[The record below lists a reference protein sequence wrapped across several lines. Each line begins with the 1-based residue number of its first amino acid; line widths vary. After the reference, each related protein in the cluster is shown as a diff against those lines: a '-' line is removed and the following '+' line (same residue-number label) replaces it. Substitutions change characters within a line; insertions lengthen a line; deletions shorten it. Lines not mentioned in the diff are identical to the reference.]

1 VNVDGR
7 SRRPA
12 CNEAPTRSDI
22 SISGA
27 RAEPGRLLGE
37 TPVPLR
43 QGCSGPTDSVAQLGK
58 RLPQCVWFR
67 APSSDPGGQGGPP
80 AGRPPPGVS
89 EGTELRPFSPPFEKS
104 ASSCGHRRGL
114 SLTIAMDRAN
124 YLPRSRGSAPLG
136 RWLVESR
143 FRVRQGKTPP
153 LGAGTLFPNGSWK
166 KSRRRAHPM
175 IELPSGECSPG
186 SVPMRS
192 VTPWRGRARRP
203 GYRFSLRMTF
213 ATAMPR

>member
-1 VNVDGR
+1 MTTTDTEFLTRPPVDGNETETLTGSLER
-7 SRRPA
+7 MRRTFA
-12 CNEAPTRSDI
+12 WKCGGLDAEATRRTL
-22 SISGA
+22 G
-27 RAEPGRLLGE
+27 PGIVTLGGLLKHMALVE
-37 TPVPLR
+37 DDLHR
-43 QGCSGPTDSVAQLGK
+43 KIQGD
-58 RLPQCVWFR
+58 
-67 APSSDPGGQGGPP
+67 
-80 AGRPPPGVS
+80 
-89 EGTELRPFSPPFEKS
+89 RPFSPPFEKS

-186 SVPMRS
+186 SVPLRS
-192 VTPWRGRARRP
+192 VTPWRCRARRP
-203 GYRFSLRMTF
+203 GYRFCLRMTF